1 MLAVESKLFI
11 GLATGEIYMYDPFT
25 LELLAKVAT
34 CRYATPY
41 AMVLQSAG
49 TLLVGMNTGSLEVF
63 TFAQQ
68 SLLAANPVV
77 NEIKVPYA
85 GEIYCMHVSETT
97 REIAL
102 ATFSGL
108 YIGHFE
114 IGPTGRPHQVW
125 VQNKV
130 MFKDKM
136 ISQICEL
143 RPGHLLVAEYSKI
156 GYWIVD
162 RTDEEAEMIKIE
174 DTRTD
179 YNSGCVNLIPI
190 PLYDEKWYPYVI
202 SRTKF
207 KIDLIDLQDRCVM
220 TLCQDTNSTGMT
232 PKMVVQT

>member
-1 MLAVESKLFI
+1 
-11 GLATGEIYMYDPFT
+11 
-25 LELLAKVAT
+25 
-34 CRYATPY
+34 
-41 AMVLQSAG
+41 
-49 TLLVGMNTGSLEVF
+49 
-63 TFAQQ
+63 
-68 SLLAANPVV
+68 
-77 NEIKVPYA
+77 
-85 GEIYCMHVSETT
+85 
-97 REIAL
+97 
-102 ATFSGL
+102 
-108 YIGHFE
+108 
-114 IGPTGRPHQVW
+114 
-125 VQNKV
+125 

-220 TLCQDTNSTGMT
+220 TLC
-232 PKMVVQT
+232 